1 VLKKGVFT
9 EGVFYLIFKILIMN
23 VLELKGEL
31 LDMISEFKKEEQ
43 LLKLHEVAK
52 KMTDEAAAEDEEE
65 DWWGDLSDAKREHLE
80 KAIAHSRIPANR
92 IPHEE
97 VKKRHAKWLSK

>member
-1 VLKKGVFT
+1 
-9 EGVFYLIFKILIMN
+9 MS

-31 LDMISEFKKEEQ
+31 LDMISLFKKEEQ
-43 LLKLHEVAK
+43 LLRLHKVA
-52 KMTDEAAAEDEEE
+52 MEMSYEEEEEE
-65 DWWGDLSDAKREHLE
+65 DWWEELSDEKREILE

-97 VKKRHAKWLSK
+97 VKKKHAKWLSK

>member
-1 VLKKGVFT
+1 
-9 EGVFYLIFKILIMN
+9 MN
-23 VLELKGEL
+23 TLELKGEL
-31 LDMISEFKKEEQ
+31 LDMISEFQKEEQ
-43 LLKLHEVAK
+43 LLKLHQFVKNMTYEVA
-52 KMTDEAAAEDEEE
+52 AEEEE
-65 DWWGDLSDAKREHLE
+65 DWWDELSDEKRERLE

>member
-1 VLKKGVFT
+1 
-9 EGVFYLIFKILIMN
+9 MN
-23 VLELKGEL
+23 TLELKGEL

-43 LLKLHEVAK
+43 LVKLLQFVKNMTYEVA
-52 KMTDEAAAEDEEE
+52 AEEEE
-65 DWWGDLSDAKREHLE
+65 DWWDELSDEKRERLE

>member
-1 VLKKGVFT
+1 
-9 EGVFYLIFKILIMN
+9 MN

-31 LDMISEFKKEEQ
+31 LDMISEFKTEEQ
-43 LLKLHEVAK
+43 LLRLHQVAK
-52 KMTDEAAAEDEEE
+52 DIANEASEEE
-65 DWWGDLSDAKREHLE
+65 DWWDELSDEKRERLE

-97 VKKRHAKWLSK
+97 VKKKHAKWLSK

>member
-1 VLKKGVFT
+1 
-9 EGVFYLIFKILIMN
+9 MN
-23 VLELKGEL
+23 TLELKGEL

-43 LLKLHEVAK
+43 LVKLLQFVKDMTYEVA
-52 KMTDEAAAEDEEE
+52 AEEEE
-65 DWWGDLSDAKREHLE
+65 DWWDELSDEKRERLE

>member
-1 VLKKGVFT
+1 
-9 EGVFYLIFKILIMN
+9 MN
-23 VLELKGEL
+23 TLELKGEL

-43 LLKLHEVAK
+43 LLKLHQFAK
-52 KMTDEAAAEDEEE
+52 EMTYDIAAEEEE
-65 DWWGDLSDAKREHLE
+65 DWWDELSDEKRERLE
-80 KAIAHSRIPANR
+80 KAMAHSRIPANR

>member
-1 VLKKGVFT
+1 MKT
-9 EGVFYLIFKILIMN
+9 FKLLIMN
-23 VLELKGEL
+23 ALELKGEL

-43 LLKLHEVAK
+43 LIKLHQFVKEMTYEVA
-52 KMTDEAAAEDEEE
+52 AEEEE
-65 DWWGDLSDAKREHLE
+65 DWWDELSNEKRERLE

-97 VKKRHAKWLSK
+97 VKKRHAKWLSR

>member
-1 VLKKGVFT
+1 MST
-9 EGVFYLIFKILIMN
+9 
-23 VLELKGEL
+23 LELKGEL

-43 LLKLHEVAK
+43 LLKLHQFAKDMTYEVE
-52 KMTDEAAAEDEEE
+52 TEEEE
-65 DWWGDLSDAKREHLE
+65 DWWEELSAEKRERLE

-92 IPHEE
+92 IPHEV